1 MSPIYFFRGN
11 VSTGAAH
18 RSCLSF
24 VIPAQA
30 GIRRRHSSLTVQYR
44 PGRGLHLSPLPDPLP
59 PGERGEKAEPLPEA
73 FVGTTHAAPLHR
85 SGVRNRKVRG
95 VAYKRIP
102 RPLRHPSPGSK
113 IDLDRLDPTLVEG
126 LGVGCKGQGD
136 IGVRFDRLNELKGGK
151 IPEPVE
157 GRSRGRRAGLP
168 PLPLGEGR
176 GEGKS
181 ESRHSPHITPVATRV
196 SGTGR
201 SATLRPAPRLRASR
215 RPRPRRPRLRFPAPG
230 R

>member
-11 VSTGAAH
+11 VSTGAAS
-18 RSCLSF
+18 RSCISF

-30 GIRRRHSSLTVQYR
+30 GIRRRHSSLTVRYR
-44 PGRGLHLSPLPDPLP
+44 PGRGLPPLPDPLP

-73 FVGTTHAAPLHR
+73 FVGATHASPLHR
-85 SGVRNRKVRG
+85 SEVRNRKVREI
-95 VAYKRIP
+95 AYKRIP
-102 RPLRHPSPGSK
+102 RPLRHPSPSST
-113 IDLDRLDPTLVEG
+113 INLDRLDPTLVEG

-136 IGVRFDRLNELKGGK
+136 IGVRFDRLNELRGGK
-151 IPEPVE
+151 ISEPVE
-157 GRSRGRRAGLP
+157 GRYRGRRAGLP

-181 ESRHSPHITPVATRV
+181 KSRHSPHVTPVATRV

-215 RPRPRRPRLRFPAPG
+215 RRRPHRPRPRFPDPG